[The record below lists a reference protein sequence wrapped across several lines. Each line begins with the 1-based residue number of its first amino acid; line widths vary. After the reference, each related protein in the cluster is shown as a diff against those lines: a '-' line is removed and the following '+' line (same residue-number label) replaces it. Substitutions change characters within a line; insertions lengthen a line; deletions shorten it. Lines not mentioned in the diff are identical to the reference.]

1 MTENIILS
9 PDFTSP
15 LGKMKPMHAIN
26 NAPTFWTYCDMFH
39 YLTEAGIPYARLH
52 DTGGILGGGVY
63 VDVAN
68 LFPNFDADPDDPQN
82 YEFGFTDHLLREL
95 TAAKVQPFYRLG
107 CTIEN
112 YHPSIGPR
120 RSIPPKDPHKW
131 AVICEHIIRH
141 YNEGWADGYRMG
153 ITYWEIWN
161 EPDNEPVITENPMW
175 RGTMEEYFTLYEIT
189 ANHLK
194 ARFPHLKIGGYASCG
209 FYEILNSNAASQAN
223 VSTRTGYFIEF
234 FEKFL
239 AHITSEEH
247 KAPLD
252 FFSWHSYAG
261 PEENIRFAAY
271 AREMLDKHGFDETES
286 ILNEWNP
293 GLHRR
298 GTLSD
303 ASAIGSML
311 VAMQNSTVD
320 LLMYYDG
327 TMESSYG
334 GLFNPLTR
342 KPFKAYYAMVAFNR
356 LYQLGTQYAL
366 LGTAEG
372 GKLTTGVYALAA
384 GDSQDKRAV
393 LVVNAKCI
401 MGQSEDITLTAPK
414 GTWQLSLLDNEH
426 DLSPVATVKGSEG
439 FVLPADAVA
448 LLESI

>member
-1 MTENIILS
+1 MLTLT
-9 PDFTSP
+9 PDFNTP
-15 LGKMKPMHAIN
+15 TGKIKPMHAVN
-26 NAPTFWTYCDMFH
+26 NAPMFWTYCRMFH

-52 DTGGILGGGVY
+52 DTGGVIGGGVF

-68 LFPNFDADPDDPQN
+68 LFPNFDADPDDPKS

-141 YNEGWADGYRMG
+141 YNEGWADGYCMG

-161 EPDNEPVITENPMW
+161 EPDNEPVIADNPMW
-175 RGTMEEYFTLYEIT
+175 RGTMEEYFTLYEV
-189 ANHLK
+189 AAKHLK
-194 ARFPHLKIGGYASCG
+194 SCFPHLKIGGYASCG
-209 FYEILNSNAASQAN
+209 FYEILNTAAASQAN

-239 AHITSEEH
+239 AHITSEGHE
-247 KAPLD
+247 APLD
-252 FFSWHSYAG
+252 FFSWHSYSG
-261 PEENIRFAAY
+261 PEENIRYAAY
-271 AREMLDKHGFDETES
+271 AREMLDKHGFTDTES

-293 GLHRR
+293 GTQRR

-303 ASAIGSML
+303 AAAIGAML
-311 VAMQNSTVD
+311 VAMQNSSVD
-320 LLMYYDG
+320 LLMYYG
-327 TMESSYG
+327 AMAESSYG
-334 GLFNPLTR
+334 GLFNPITNT
-342 KPFKAYYAMVAFNR
+342 PFKAYHTMVAFNR

-366 LGTAEG
+366 LDTAEG
-372 GKLTTGVYALAA
+372 GKLTSGVYALAA
-384 GDSQDKRAV
+384 GDGHDRRAI

-401 MGQSEDITLTAPK
+401 AGQTEDVTVTAPD
-414 GTWQLSLLDNEH
+414 GTWQLSLLDGEH
-426 DLSPVATVKGSEG
+426 DLSPVATVSGGEP
-439 FVLPADAVA
+439 FVIPADGVA